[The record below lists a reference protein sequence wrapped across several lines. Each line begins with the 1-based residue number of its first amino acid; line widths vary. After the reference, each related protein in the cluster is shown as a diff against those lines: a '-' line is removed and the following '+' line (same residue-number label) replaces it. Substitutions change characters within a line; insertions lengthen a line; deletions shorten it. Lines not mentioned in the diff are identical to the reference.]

1 MDESILNTI
10 KKMLGIESDVIEFDT
25 EIIICINSAI
35 ANLSQLGVGPDDGFE
50 ILDKTTIWSNYLNN
64 KKLLNNVKTCIF
76 LKTKLLWDPPANSF
90 VVESY
95 NKQITENEFRI
106 NVIADN
112 GGDNLNVEV

>member
-50 ILDKTTIWSNYLNN
+50 ILDKTTIWSDYLNN
-64 KKLLNNVKTCIF
+64 KKLLNIKKI
-76 LKTKLLWDPPANSF
+76 
-90 VVESY
+90 
-95 NKQITENEFRI
+95 KQLRNMKEE
-106 NVIADN
+106 
-112 GGDNLNVEV
+112 LNNFKMI